1 MKYIHRQIEGKLK
14 KYVEQFPVIVLTGA
28 RQAGKSTLLKQLFKG
43 ENWEYVNFDQRGILE
58 RVKADP
64 DLFVKDISSNIIID
78 EAQKVPELFHSIKWR
93 VDEGLKYKIILSG
106 SANFQLLNKVT
117 ETLAGR
123 AGVLDL
129 FSFTLSEKH
138 KGNNILELL
147 FSSKDI
153 LKVADKIKTSRFIYD
168 EEIFQHILWGG
179 YPKLCEYKDIESR
192 INWLENYR
200 TTYIERDL
208 RDLTQVADISDFQ
221 RFYQMLAFQ
230 VGNILNLSN
239 LANDIGV
246 TVPTCKKYSQILQAS
261 YQYFLLKPYHLNIR
275 KRLIKSSKIYSWDM
289 GLCNYFLGN
298 TSIKELK
305 ESGKLGNIFENYV
318 ISEIEKQ
325 NSFLIRKSN
334 MYFWRTANG
343 AEVDLVI
350 ERGEDI
356 IPIEIKSGVKI
367 SNNSIRGLSDFMKLK
382 ISKRILFGIVF
393 YRGDKIYRL
402 TDNILAVPI
411 GYL

>member
-14 KYVEQFPVIVLTGA
+14 KYVEQFPVVVLTGA

-43 ENWEYVNFDQRGILE
+43 ENWEYVSFDQRGILE

-64 DLFVKDISSNIIID
+64 DLFVRDISSNIIID

-129 FSFTLSEKH
+129 FPFSISEKYD
-138 KGNNILELL
+138 GNNILEIL

-153 LKVADKIKTSRFIYD
+153 LKAADKIKSSGFIYD
-168 EEIFQHILWGG
+168 EEIFHHVLWGG
-179 YPKLCEYKDIESR
+179 YPKLIEYKDSESR

-208 RDLTQVADISDFQ
+208 RDLTQVANISDFQ

-246 TVPTCKKYSQILQAS
+246 TVPTCKKYFQILEAS
-261 YQYFLLKPYHLNIR
+261 YQYFILKPYHLNIR
-275 KRLIKSSKIYSWDM
+275 KRLIKSPKIYSWDT

-305 ESGKLGNIFENYV
+305 GKGTFGNIFENYV
-318 ISEIEKQ
+318 MSEIAKQ
-325 NSFLIRKSN
+325 NSFLVRKSN

-343 AEVDLVI
+343 AEVDLI
-350 ERGEDI
+350 MERGEDI
-356 IPIEIKSGVKI
+356 IPVEIKSSVKL
-367 SNNSIRGLSDFMKLK
+367 SDNSLRGLFDFMKLK
-382 ISKRILFGIVF
+382 TTKRISLGIVF

-402 TDNILAVPI
+402 TDNVLAVPI